1 MVCQIT
7 ESPDCRTFKMEKL
20 GYFFNARLMTRASK
34 ARAAK
39 GVCRHAPLD
48 NFEMLKFYNAIS
60 SVLRV
65 QFTLKRSPRIFGGL
79 FSGWSFRKG
88 KF

>member
-7 ESPDCRTFKMEKL
+7 ESPDCRTFKVEKL

-39 GVCRHAPLD
+39 GVCWRAPLD

-65 QFTLKRSPRIFGGL
+65 QFQSKIFVN
-79 FSGWSFRKG
+79 
-88 KF
+88 